1 MGSGGRETASASASA
16 ERVWVAQH
24 VFKQKDEKR
33 GSIFRDP
40 IVRLIEA
47 FSDET
52 RSVHRHD
59 GESVSRV
66 SALRPS
72 YRRASSLDTHL
83 HAYTMASIAKFS
95 VAPKVAAARHGR
107 FAGSRVSKVR
117 APTSDSGIARRG
129 HVFG

>member
-1 MGSGGRETASASASA
+1 
-16 ERVWVAQH
+16 VWVAQH
-24 VFKQKDEKR
+24 VLKQKDER
-33 GSIFRDP
+33 ADRFFETS
-40 IVRLIEA
+40 RLIQA

-52 RSVHRHD
+52 RPVHRHWT
-59 GESVSRV
+59 EFVSRV
-66 SALRPS
+66 SALCPS
-72 YRRASSLDTHL
+72 YRRASFLDTHL

-117 APTSDSGIARRG
+117 PPTRDSGIARRG

>member
-1 MGSGGRETASASASA
+1 M
-16 ERVWVAQH
+16 WVAQH
-24 VFKQKDEKR
+24 VLKQKDEKR
-33 GSIFRDP
+33 GSIFRDLSTNA
-40 IVRLIEA
+40 RLIQA

-52 RSVHRHD
+52 QSVHRQWT
-59 GESVSRV
+59 EIVSRV
-66 SALRPS
+66 SALCPS
-72 YRRASSLDTHL
+72 YRRASFLDTHL

>member
-33 GSIFRDP
+33 GSIFRDLP
-40 IVRLIEA
+40 I
-47 FSDET
+47 DT
-52 RSVHRHD
+52 SVFGRDPVGSPSLD
-59 GESVSRV
+59 GECVSRV